1 MNYDIKNMS
10 LYDMGNVCYNDWKSR
25 QHVKR
30 QEDNYKEYVKSSPI
44 ARLIDEALKS
54 LVNNKTHSK
63 PNNSQRLVA

>member
-1 MNYDIKNMS
+1 MRLEDQNVS
-10 LYDMGNVCYNDWKSR
+10 LHDMDNLCYNDWKSR

-54 LVNNKTHSK
+54 LANNKTYLK
-63 PNNSQRLVA
+63 AKEV